1 MTSNPHLH
9 GDLLP
14 HGVRDLGQ
22 APLVVYAVH
31 GRGQQPG
38 FMAEVANRIARPE
51 TAYLLPSADGSSW
64 YPESF
69 LKPHED
75 NEPFLGHALDAVDT
89 HLSRISDQGVPAERT
104 VLMGFS
110 QGACLL
116 AEYLLRTGRRFA
128 GAALLTGG
136 YLGPEEKSWSA
147 GGKPFDGMP
156 VLLATSARDEFVPL
170 ARVHATTESF
180 VELGASVRL
189 HVDDDPEHRV
199 NDDVIDHT
207 RKLFDTITKR
217 R

>member
-1 MTSNPHLH
+1 MTPNPHLRNEPMQH
-9 GDLLP
+9 GA
-14 HGVRDLGQ
+14 HDLGQ

-31 GRGQQPG
+31 GRGQQPE
-38 FMAEVANRIARPE
+38 FMAEVAHRIARPE
-51 TAYLLPSADGSSW
+51 TAYLLPSADSSSW

-69 LKPHED
+69 LKPLAH
-75 NEPFLGHALDAVDT
+75 NEPLLGHALAAVDA
-89 HLSRISDQGVPAERT
+89 HLARISDQGVPAERT

-147 GGKPFDGMP
+147 GGKFFDGMP
-156 VLLATSARDEFVPL
+156 VLLATSARDEWVPL
-170 ARVHATTESF
+170 TRVHATTESF
-180 VELGASVRL
+180 VELGAAVRL
-189 HVDDDPEHRV
+189 HVDDDPEHRI
-199 NDDVIDHT
+199 NDDFIGHIQ
-207 RKLFDTITKR
+207 KLFDTITTR